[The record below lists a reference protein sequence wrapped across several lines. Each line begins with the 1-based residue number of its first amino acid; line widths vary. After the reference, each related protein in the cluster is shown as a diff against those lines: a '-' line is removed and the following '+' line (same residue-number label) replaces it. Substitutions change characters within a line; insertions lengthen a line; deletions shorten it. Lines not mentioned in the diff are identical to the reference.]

1 MELIIPGY
9 SLAGA
14 LAAIAILAIIGIALR
29 KRRKD
34 PWYRFNRILRRIARE
49 VDRNLMIPDGMGGQI
64 QLDYL
69 LLTSKGILVL
79 DMRNA
84 PGIVFG
90 GDRMDEWAVLGP
102 AGRYGMKNPQEALFD
117 RLAAV
122 RALAEGVPIS
132 GFVVF
137 ADSSEF
143 TKGTPSNV
151 LTVSQLE
158 EKFAPCSTNADDKLH
173 DAFLPYWRKIHSA
186 LRAAKSPPAA

>member
-1 MELIIPGY
+1 MEIITPGHWLAAG
-9 SLAGA
+9 LAG
-14 LAAIAILAIIGIALR
+14 IVILAITGFVYR

-34 PWYRFNRILRRIARE
+34 PWYRFDKVLQRVARE

-69 LLTSKGILVL
+69 LLTSQGILVL

-102 AGRYGMKNPQEALFD
+102 SGRYGMKNPQEALFD

-137 ADSSEF
+137 TDSSEF
-143 TKGTPSNV
+143 TKGTPSHV

-158 EKFAPCSTNADDKLH
+158 EKFAPGSKNSDDKLH
-173 DAFLPYWRKIHSA
+173 DAFLPYWRRIHSA
-186 LRAAKSPPAA
+186 LRAAESPPTG

>member
-1 MELIIPGY
+1 MEFIGHGY
-9 SLAGA
+9 SV
-14 LAAIAILAIIGIALR
+14 AAVFVSIAILATGGLVSWR
-29 KRRKD
+29 RRKK
-34 PWYRFNRILRRIARE
+34 PWYHFERILQRVAKE
-49 VDRNLMIPDGMGGQI
+49 SDRNLMIPDGMGGQI

-84 PGIVFG
+84 PGTVFG
-90 GDRMDEWAVLGP
+90 GDRMDEWAVMGP
-102 AGRYGMKNPQEALFD
+102 TGRYGMKNPQEALFD

-122 RALAEGVPIS
+122 RALAEGVPVS

-143 TKGTPSNV
+143 TRGTPSHV

-158 EKFAPCSTNADDKLH
+158 EKYAPASKNGDDKLL
-173 DAFLPYWRKIHSA
+173 DAFLPYWQKIHSA
-186 LRAAKSPPAA
+186 LRAAKEQ

>member
-1 MELIIPGY
+1 MELITPGY

-14 LAAIAILAIIGIALR
+14 LAGIAILAIIGVVLR

-34 PWYRFNRILRRIARE
+34 PWYRFDKVLRRIARE

-69 LLTSKGILVL
+69 LLTSQGILVL

-84 PGIVFG
+84 PGTVFG

-132 GFVVF
+132 GYVVF
-137 ADSSEF
+137 ADSSNF
-143 TKGTPSNV
+143 TKGTPSHV

-158 EKFAPCSTNADDKLH
+158 EKFALGSKNADDKLH
-173 DAFLPYWRKIHSA
+173 DAFLPYWRRIHSA
-186 LRAAKSPPAA
+186 LLAARSPPAG